1 MRGVKKKV
9 SHSCSLETTV
19 LQTKS
24 VNVQFLW
31 RHLCGKQITAGDSYI
46 STGVPGLSPGY
57 SELWVQLPA
66 DVPGKQQIMS
76 KVRAR
81 LPLAYQKEVRV
92 PTQMSHQN
100 SLSGWRHLS
109 RCTRQ
114 GLSVPRGYL
123 ENGVSGGF
131 EPLDAFVPTSTWSL
145 TSIHMLRPESP

>member
-1 MRGVKKKV
+1 MTHQIKGQYPK
-9 SHSCSLETTV
+9 LN
-19 LQTKS
+19 QNNS
-24 VNVQFLW
+24 VTA
-31 RHLCGKQITAGDSYI
+31 KQDEKQAQLSRSNEAGALAQCAELLFGTPASF
-46 STGVPGLSPGY
+46 TGVPGLSPGY

-131 EPLDAFVPTSTWSL
+131 EPLDAFVPTST
-145 TSIHMLRPESP
+145 